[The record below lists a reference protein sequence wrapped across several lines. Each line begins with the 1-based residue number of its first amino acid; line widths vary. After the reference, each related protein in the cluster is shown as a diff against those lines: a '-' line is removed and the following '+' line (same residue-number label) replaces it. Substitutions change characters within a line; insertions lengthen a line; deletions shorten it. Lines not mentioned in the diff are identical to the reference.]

1 MTDEKEIVEET
12 TTDATAT
19 EETTET
25 SDKPEEPAV
34 KVDKSIAEGT
44 VTNVTH
50 FGAFV
55 KLQDGEEGLVH
66 ISEVAN
72 EYVTDIEQHVK
83 VGDVV
88 KVKILGRND
97 KNKLDL
103 SMKQAVETAP
113 SPDKA
118 MFLHRKTKNTGFE
131 DKISSFLKK
140 SEEKQIDIRRNLKVK
155 QGITKKRK

>member
-1 MTDEKEIVEET
+1 MNENENKIEKQPIEQDVVSEVKIPEKEEKK
-12 TTDATAT
+12 TD
-19 EETTET
+19 
-25 SDKPEEPAV
+25 P
-34 KVDKSIAEGT
+34 SITEGT

-72 EYVTDIEQHVK
+72 EYVTNIEEHVK

-97 KNKLDL
+97 KKKLDL
-103 SMKQAVETAP
+103 SMKQSTESAQM
-113 SPDKA
+113 PDQA
-118 MFLHRKTKNTGFE
+118 LFLHRKTKNSGFE